1 MNHMLPRICWAVAG
15 KVGRNG
21 HWSFPNR
28 RGIGHPRPW
37 KLGWEGFSTDGLL
50 TSVTKP
56 SYQYKS
62 WMVAWEHV
70 LNISAFSAQE
80 FLFRS
85 KLVNHQSICKST
97 INVVK
102 QQDWHASRGS
112 QAPLLVEV
120 AKEGWGLSSGIQVVM
135 REPLPAFRGR
145 AKMLPRVIW
154 RLAVGGLNLRWPVF
168 LWGFAKWLFCF
179 FIKHKTYHIPISSCT
194 SAQSQ
199 HPG

>member
-1 MNHMLPRICWAVAG
+1 MNHLLPRICWAVAG

-21 HWSFPNR
+21 HWSFPNC

-37 KLGWEGFSTDGLL
+37 KLGWEGFSTDGLV

-85 KLVNHQSICKST
+85 KLGNHQSTCKST
-97 INVVK
+97 INVYIVK
-102 QQDWHASRGS
+102 QQDCHASWGS
-112 QAPLLVEV
+112 QAPLLVEA
-120 AKEGWGLSSGIQVVM
+120 AKEGWGLSSGIQLVM
-135 REPLPAFRGR
+135 REPLPAFRGGE
-145 AKMLPRVIW
+145 KMLPRVIW
-154 RLAVGGLNLRWPVF
+154 RLAVCGLNLRWPVF
-168 LWGFAKWLFCF
+168 LEDLQNDCF
-179 FIKHKTYHIPISSCT
+179 VFMIKHKMK
-194 SAQSQ
+194 
-199 HPG
+199 